1 MSLEEGMWASKQEC
15 KEIESKT
22 WGFAWLKEGALSQAQ
37 RVIENTEKVY
47 EGKKKLKDD
56 SK

>member
-47 EGKKKLKDD
+47 EGKKKVKG
-56 SK
+56 